1 MGAKKRRIE
10 FLAERDSR
18 VHRST
23 RIICMYRVRHCTPCG
38 NISGRRIR
46 DRPAKSGGKARAATR
61 RTDRL
66 SCSPISEGPR
76 RSVTEYTPDTERRT
90 FCIVVHIHDTW
101 ADITHV

>member
-1 MGAKKRRIE
+1 MQA
-10 FLAERDSR
+10 SR
-18 VHRST
+18 GP
-23 RIICMYRVRHCTPCG
+23 YRNSSIFRVPPHP
-38 NISGRRIR
+38 

-101 ADITHV
+101 AEIDTHHLTSSVCPM

>member
-1 MGAKKRRIE
+1 MGWLRP
-10 FLAERDSR
+10 
-18 VHRST
+18 T
-23 RIICMYRVRHCTPCG
+23 
-38 NISGRRIR
+38 

-101 ADITHV
+101 AEIDTHHLTSSVCPM